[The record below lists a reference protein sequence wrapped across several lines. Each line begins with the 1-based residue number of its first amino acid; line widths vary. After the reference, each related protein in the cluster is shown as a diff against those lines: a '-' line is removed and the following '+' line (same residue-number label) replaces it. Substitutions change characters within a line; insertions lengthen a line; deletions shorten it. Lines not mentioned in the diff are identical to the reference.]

1 MAMSEDLTLE
11 VCSADTIVTDE
22 DALREPYA
30 QPRF

>member
-1 MAMSEDLTLE
+1 MAMSEELTLE
-11 VCSADTIVTDE
+11 VCSADTIVRDD